1 MTRWQAAVVVGVLLP
16 LAGSARAQ
24 VTAQNP
30 VAVPPLTLPDQF
42 GQDHSVAD
50 LRGRVVVLIYGDRK
64 SADSN
69 RALGEWL
76 HVFFHPTAAGQPP
89 AMARLAPVK
98 PIEGQA
104 PGVSGPEVV
113 AVPVAAVGKVP
124 GLVAGIIRRQMRCGS
139 PEVPIWLDFRD
150 DMADLFGL
158 KPGVPGPAALHGD
171 RPLDAEPT
179 DTVGHGHRGT
189 APRRSRASGA
199 ALAPRGRPGE
209 GALPPRETTDHVIG
223 MSKARRSC
231 PGPLAR
237 RTRGSVK
244 RRVPRRW
251 ASSAGSMSA

>member
-64 SADSN
+64 SADAN

-150 DMADLFGL
+150 DMSDLFGL
-158 KPGVPGPAALHGD
+158 KPGVSNVAIVDCQGRL
-171 RPLDAEPT
+171 RY
-179 DTVGHGHRGT
+179 T
-189 APRRSRASGA
+189 A
-199 ALAPRGRPGE
+199 
-209 GALPPRETTDHVIG
+209 T
-223 MSKARRSC
+223 
-231 PGPLAR
+231 GPLTPNQQTQLATAIEGLR
-237 RTRGSVK
+237 REGVERAG
-244 RRVPRRW
+244 PR
-251 ASSAGSMSA
+251 